1 MRMTDRIRGK
11 IAAALDPERIEV
23 VDESHLHIGHA
34 GARPE
39 GETHFRVTVVAPS
52 FAGLS
57 RMERQRRIYAIL
69 AEEMRERIHA
79 LSLTTLTPQEAEK
92 R

>member
-1 MRMTDRIRGK
+1 MADLIREK

-23 VDESHLHIGHA
+23 VDESHLHVGHA

-39 GETHFRVTVVAPS
+39 GETHFRVTVVASS

-79 LSLTTLTPQEAEK
+79 LGLTTLTPQEAE
-92 R
+92 RQ

>member
-1 MRMTDRIRGK
+1 MRMADLIREK

-23 VDESHLHIGHA
+23 VDESHLHVGHA
-34 GARPE
+34 GARLE
-39 GETHFRVTVVAPS
+39 GETHFRVTVVASS

-79 LSLTTLTPQEAEK
+79 LGLTTLTPQEAE
-92 R
+92 RQ